1 MAPFLELMRRPVQ
14 PPVPDLD
21 IKGRRTEHQ
30 QRHPLASIFSDIT
43 QHSPNRVG
51 VFKVML
57 IDQFLIETLAFR
69 VLDEANRDLLQ

>member
-1 MAPFLELMRRPVQ
+1 
-14 PPVPDLD
+14 
-21 IKGRRTEHQ
+21 
-30 QRHPLASIFSDIT
+30 LASIFSDIT